1 MSDDPLAGD
10 PGWIPTTLPH
20 LLVGDPAAQLLGQ
33 PVGQAPVSVR
43 WFKDEAGALVGKAWF
58 GPRAEGPPGHAHGG
72 SMAAVLDEAMGGA
85 AWQSGH
91 PVVAANLDISFRH
104 MLPLDAACVVE
115 ARITAADGRKIT
127 TTATLRDRDGG
138 QVFAEGRGV
147 FVVLEK
153 RHLDAMSGKADV
165 IVERMRRLRDPEKDD

>member
-85 AWQSGH
+85 AWIAGH
-91 PVVAANLDISFRH
+91 PVLAGEISVRFERS
-104 MLPLDAACVVE
+104 LPLLRSCRVSAAVGAVE
-115 ARITAADGRKIT
+115 GRKVRT
-127 TTATLRDRDGG
+127 SGRLVGPDGTVHATATGTFLTLT
-138 QVFAEGRGV
+138 RGP
-147 FVVLEK
+147 
-153 RHLDAMSGKADV
+153 RAT
-165 IVERMRRLRDPEKDD
+165 